1 MWIRAILCVI
11 AGAYVGG
18 LVASYAVLAVDGT
31 SLHDSTLRIYPFYLS
46 LGIMFFTVPGAM
58 MVAGLFERL
67 RQGGKKALIA
77 YSIAI
82 LAGTI
87 IGGLVLGALF
97 RSWLMV
103 GVGSAYGFTTSG
115 AWAVFHKLV
124 FRMES
129 SLDAI
134 EADSAA

>member
-1 MWIRAILCVI
+1 MWIRAILSVI

-18 LVASYAVLAVDGT
+18 LIATYAMLATDGT
-31 SLHDSTLRIYPFYLS
+31 SLHDSTLRIYPFYFS

-67 RQGGKKALIA
+67 RQAGKKATIA
-77 YSIAI
+77 YPIAI

-97 RSWLMV
+97 RSLLMA
-103 GVGSAYGFTTSG
+103 GVGTAYGFAASG

-124 FRMES
+124 FRTGP
-129 SLDAI
+129 SLDAT